1 MGFVHTTEIFE
12 RKDREQG
19 EDRESITLSHMY
31 APQIATGGGGAT
43 GDERER
49 DNLIQNNNNNK
60 QIIIILILTTDCD
73 EDGGAMGL
81 ER

>member
-1 MGFVHTTEIFE
+1 MWDLYTLQRFMRGKRENRE
-12 RKDREQG
+12 R
-19 EDRESITLSHMY
+19 
-31 APQIATGGGGAT
+31 TGRVSRDHICVICT
-43 GDERER
+43 HRRLRLER